1 MTNLVRRTV
10 YVRFCS
16 GRMLKGFGLEGPGL
30 GLGLEGPGLGL
41 DLEGPG
47 LGLGLEGPGLGLGL
61 DILALTTSLDREH
74 DFQLLQ
80 LIKYKLHRQSFITD
94 SLFKIQM
101 VKL

>member
-16 GRMLKGFGLEGPGL
+16 GRVLK
-30 GLGLEGPGLGL
+30 
-41 DLEGPG
+41 
-47 LGLGLEGPGLGLGL
+47 GLGLEGPGLGLGL

>member
-16 GRMLKGFGLEGPGL
+16 GRMLKGFG
-30 GLGLEGPGLGL
+30 
-41 DLEGPG
+41 LEGPG

>member
-16 GRMLKGFGLEGPGL
+16 GRMLKGF
-30 GLGLEGPGLGL
+30 
-41 DLEGPG
+41 
-47 LGLGLEGPGLGLGL
+47 GLEGPGLGLGL

>member
-1 MTNLVRRTV
+1 MTTLVRRTV

-16 GRMLKGFGLEGPGL
+16 GRVLKGL
-30 GLGLEGPGLGL
+30 G
-41 DLEGPG
+41 LEGPG